1 MLVPLKFAMSRFD
14 VFGFIIYIYIHIV
27 YMCLYVICK

>member
-14 VFGFIIYIYIHIV
+14 LFGFIIYIYIV
-27 YMCLYVICK
+27 YMFLYVICK